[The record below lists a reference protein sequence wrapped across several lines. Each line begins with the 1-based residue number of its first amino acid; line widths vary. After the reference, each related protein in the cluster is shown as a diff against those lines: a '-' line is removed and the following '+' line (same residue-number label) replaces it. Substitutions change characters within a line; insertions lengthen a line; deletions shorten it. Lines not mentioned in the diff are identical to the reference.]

1 MRARVAPI
9 TLLVLGFVLQ
19 GARSAAEDQRTQYPR
34 LLANSYF
41 EVGVGYIDYP
51 FSARQLEPGFE
62 VESVSVPHAAARVVL
77 LGYRFNRHVAA
88 QVSYMRPVEWV
99 RYKNVNGVPATRTV
113 WMNLGGLT
121 LRGSLP
127 LGERLWLDGEG
138 GLGVVTRRGFQIE
151 GEDTPI
157 VKDANYWT
165 ALVGGGLR
173 YRLSDSWELG
183 ANAIY
188 SPSHASTKQP
198 HTLMLSGGFRYN
210 MRPLPE
216 EHVRKNSQT
225 GFAFPRSLV
234 QIGYAS
240 DASGFGVNR
249 FLSGTV
255 PIFWG
260 GIAQVKRG
268 VGVHYQRNVFH
279 TRKIFSLDWGASLS
293 HWTSRVEDE
302 SFYTGSLFPVFRFT
316 LLRTRPVD
324 LYFNYSLAGP
334 TTISRVSIDGNDTG
348 RHFTFQDFMGLGF
361 YAGKGRRV
369 NAEVRIGHYSNG
381 NLFPQ
386 NAGVSIPLTFNLGYT
401 FH

>member
-1 MRARVAPI
+1 MRPRSI
-9 TLLVLGFVLQ
+9 TLLALGLWLQ
-19 GARSAAEDQRTQYPR
+19 AAGSPAEDQRAQYPR

-62 VESVSVPHAAARVVL
+62 VESVGVPHTAARVVL
-77 LGYRFNRHVAA
+77 LGYRFNKHVAA

-99 RYKNVNGVPATRTV
+99 KYKDVNGVPATRTV
-113 WMNLGGLT
+113 WMNLAGLT

-127 LGERLWLDGEG
+127 LGERWSLDGEG
-138 GLGVVTRRGFQIE
+138 GLGVVTRKGFEIE

-173 YRLSDSWELG
+173 YRLGDSWELG

-188 SPSHASTKQP
+188 SPSHASTRQP

-210 MRPLPE
+210 MHPLSD
-216 EHVRKNSQT
+216 EHVQKNMQA
-225 GFAFPRSLV
+225 GFVFPRNLV
-234 QIGYAS
+234 QVGYAS
-240 DASGFGVNR
+240 EASGYGVNH
-249 FLSGTV
+249 FFSSTV

-260 GIAQVKRG
+260 GIAQVRRG
-268 VGVHYQRNVFH
+268 VTLHYQRNVFH
-279 TRKIFSLDWGASLS
+279 TRRTFSLDWGASLS
-293 HWTSRVEDE
+293 QWTSRVEGE
-302 SFYTGSLFPVFRFT
+302 PFYAASLYPLFRFT
-316 LLRTRPVD
+316 LVRTRPVD
-324 LYFNYSLAGP
+324 VYFDYSLAGP
-334 TTISRVSIDGNDTG
+334 TTISRVVIDGNDTG
-348 RHFTFQDFMGLGF
+348 RHFTFQDFMGVGF
-361 YAGKGRRV
+361 YAGKGRHF
-369 NAEVRIGHYSNG
+369 NAEVKIGHYSNG